1 MSYDSVQAVIQI
13 CYVLQL
19 GYTLY
24 AIIPVQI
31 STLLV
36 WMTRLFKTQ
45 VKEVWFSTESL
56 TWIFF
61 IQFYGD

>member
-1 MSYDSVQAVIQI
+1 MNSCVLSDTMQYDSMQSVIQI

-19 GYTLY
+19 GYTLS

-36 WMTRLFKTQ
+36 
-45 VKEVWFSTESL
+45 
-56 TWIFF
+56 
-61 IQFYGD
+61 